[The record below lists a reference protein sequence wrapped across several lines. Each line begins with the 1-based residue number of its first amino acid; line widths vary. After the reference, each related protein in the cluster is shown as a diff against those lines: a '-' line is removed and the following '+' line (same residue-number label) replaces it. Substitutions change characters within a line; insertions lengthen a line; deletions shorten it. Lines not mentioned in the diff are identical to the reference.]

1 MNKKHDNEN
10 LNIRMKSIRVKSMR
24 MKSAGIKSI

>member
-10 LNIRMKSIRVKSMR
+10 VNIRMKSIRVKSMR